1 MSERDEGRERKRRK
15 SESSSSDSS
24 SEDEERCK
32 KAKSTNNVKRKANGS
47 SSSSS
52 SSDSEGSKKTSNNV
66 KKIPSEKQEPSNSDD
81 SEDDGFVGPSITD
94 AAPERKKRVL
104 EYEGVYLDNLPMG
117 VNYEK
122 SFMHRDVVTH
132 VKVTPTDFIVTASQ
146 DGHIKFWKKMEVGIE
161 FVKHFR
167 AHLGNINDVAVNVTG
182 SLLAT
187 CGADKA
193 VKVFDVVNFDMIN
206 MLKLDYVPSCASWI
220 HKAGDPIPELAVGDT
235 ESALIRVY
243 DGKGSSEP
251 ITSLKIHSKS
261 VSCIS
266 FSPQADIVI
275 SADESGMVEYWTG
288 ASTDYALP
296 KNISFE
302 SKVETDLY
310 EFCKNKTSVLNMTMN
325 HRGDQVVMCGGD
337 RKIRIFRILTGKLIT
352 VIDESLS
359 HYSELQQVKQV
370 LPAMEFGKKISVEKE
385 IGRMGLSK
393 YNNVVWDE
401 SGHFIIYSSLLGIK
415 IVNLTTKRVSRL
427 LGQREHLRC
436 LNVALFQGKVKSLSG
451 TATTTEME
459 ASDNPALV
467 DQGTDPTLVTTAF
480 KKNRFYLF
488 SDRSSKD
495 MSSVD
500 NERDVFNEKP
510 SKEDIIAA
518 TEEKGAPRLY
528 CEATIHT
535 TMGDIHLELFP
546 KECPKT
552 VENFC
557 VHARNGYYN
566 GHIFHRII
574 KQFMIQT
581 GDPLGTGTG
590 GESIWGG
597 EFEDEF
603 SPKLRHDRP
612 YTLSSANAGPNTNG
626 SQFFITLVPTPWL
639 DNKHTVFGRA
649 VRGMEIVNA
658 IGGVKTHPKSDKP
671 YDDVCMVSIS
681 VRNPVLM

>member
-1 MSERDEGRERKRRK
+1 MSDREEGKRKRRT
-15 SESSSSDSS
+15 
-24 SEDEERCK
+24 
-32 KAKSTNNVKRKANGS
+32 STS

-52 SSDSEGSKKTSNNV
+52 SSDEEERRAKRKSTASKRKSSSSSSSSSDDERKVTKNNE
-66 KKIPSEKQEPSNSDD
+66 KKVAAKHVVTQETHKSD
-81 SEDDGFVGPSITD
+81 SEDSDDDDFVGPSITD
-94 AAPERKKRVL
+94 AAPQRKEKVL
-104 EYEGVYLDNLPMG
+104 EYEKVYLDNLPMG

-132 VKVTPTDFIVTASQ
+132 VKVTPTDFVVTASQ
-146 DGHIKFWKKMEVGIE
+146 DGHIKFWKKLEVGIE

-167 AHLGNINDVAVNVTG
+167 AHLGPINDVTVNVTG

-193 VKVFDVVNFDMIN
+193 VKIFDVINFDMIN

-220 HKAGDPIPELAVGDT
+220 HKAGDAIPELAVADT
-235 ESALIRVY
+235 DSPVIHIY
-243 DGKGSSEP
+243 DGKGHSQP
-251 ITSLKIHSKS
+251 LRTLKIHSKP
-261 VSCIS
+261 VSCIG
-266 FSPQADIVI
+266 FSPPADIVI
-275 SADESGMVEYWTG
+275 SADSGGMLEYWTG
-288 ASTDYALP
+288 GSTDYGFP
-296 KNISFE
+296 KNITFE

-310 EFCKNKTSVLNMTMN
+310 EFCKKKTSVLNMTVSR
-325 HRGDQVVMCGGD
+325 RGDKVVMCGDD
-337 RKIRIFRILTGKLIT
+337 RKIRIFRIQTGKLIT

-385 IGRMGLSK
+385 IGRMGLAK
-393 YNNVVWDE
+393 YNNVIWDD

-415 IVNLTTKRVSRL
+415 IVNLMTKKVSRL
-427 LGQREHLRC
+427 LGKREHLRC
-436 LNVALFQGKVKSLSG
+436 LSVALFQGKVKSQTG
-451 TATTTEME
+451 TATTAEME
-459 ASDNPALV
+459 ASDNPGLA

-488 SDRSSKD
+488 SDRSSSD

-639 DNKHTVFGRA
+639 DNKHTVFGRC
-649 VRGMEIVNA
+649 VRGMEIVNS
-658 IGGVKTHPKSDKP
+658 IGSVKTHPKSDKP
-671 YDDVCMVSIS
+671 YDDISMVSIS
-681 VRNPVLM
+681 VRNPIQM